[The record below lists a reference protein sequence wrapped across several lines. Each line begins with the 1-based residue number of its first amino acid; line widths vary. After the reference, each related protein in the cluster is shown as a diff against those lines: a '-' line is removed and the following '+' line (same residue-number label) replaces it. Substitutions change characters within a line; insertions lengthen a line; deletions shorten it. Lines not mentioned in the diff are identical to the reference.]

1 MYAKPTLLSVPEA
14 ARELW
19 GEGTPTDCNRLR
31 RMLHRG
37 AFDDIAE
44 QNKCPIIKDN
54 NRFRIP
60 FALIKAIRGE
70 Q

>member
-1 MYAKPTLLSVPEA
+1 MYAKPTLLSVSEA

-19 GEGTPTDCNRLR
+19 GENTPSDCNRLR

-37 AFDDIAE
+37 AFDDIA
-44 QNKCPIIKDN
+44 QRTNLAVVKDG
-54 NRFRIP
+54 NRFQIP